1 MRSSSQLKTT
11 GFDAF
16 DQLWVGSLHPRNH
29 NSDIRHLK
37 QWQIIGR
44 VPESQDLDI
53 TTSLLLL
60 QCFESP
66 AFADAVTEKMSHAVP
81 LDNRESI
88 LLNHGDQAIPA

>member
-16 DQLWVGSLHPRNH
+16 DELWMGSLHPRYH

-44 VPESQDLDI
+44 VPESQDLNI
-53 TTSLLLL
+53 TTILLLL
-60 QCFESP
+60 QCF
-66 AFADAVTEKMSHAVP
+66 
-81 LDNRESI
+81 
-88 LLNHGDQAIPA
+88 